1 MQRKIFIGVNLS
13 NELKKRLMQKVS
25 RFKDAPVRWS
35 ERENLH
41 LDLINLGHIEDEI
54 LYDVC
59 EKIKKV
65 VENIDVFDVDLESIE
80 LSPAENPK
88 KVAFV
93 GRESEELK
101 NLCEAI
107 EKELNI
113 FGSSKKSFRPSI
125 TLGRI
130 QQFNWEKLENKPEI
144 KENFTVLLSIES
156 VEIFE
161 SVTEGR
167 KRKFEVLESC
177 GLQGFAGN

>member
-35 ERENLH
+35 EGENLH

-59 EKIKKV
+59 DKVKKI
-65 VENIDVFDVDLESIE
+65 VENVDVFDIDIDSIE
-80 LSPAENPK
+80 LLPAENPK
-88 KVAFV
+88 KVVFI
-93 GRESEELK
+93 GKESEELK
-101 NLCEAI
+101 NLCEVI

-113 FGSSKKSFRPSI
+113 FGSGKKSFRPSI

-130 QQFNWEKLENKPEI
+130 QQFNWQKLENKPEI
-144 KENFTVLLSIES
+144 KENFTVLLPIES

-177 GLQGFAGN
+177 ELKI